1 MIGSKKP
8 GQREISFT
16 GSGAQKRSVLITFR
30 GHEGKNK
37 RVIDELKRLLADETD
52 NFYKVWYQDVE
63 NPDDVS
69 TMIELTKS

>member
-16 GSGAQKRSVLITFR
+16 GSGAQKRSLLITLQ

-37 RVIDELKRLLADETD
+37 RVIDALKLLLADETD
-52 NFYKVWYQDVE
+52 NFYKIWYQDVE
-63 NPDDVS
+63 SPDDIS
-69 TMIELTKS
+69 TMEELTKS